1 MSPDPIRRGRPPVS
15 YDAQAGGESP
25 FLNFTVP
32 AEVIPQ
38 MQRAAGAAGQSRAA
52 WTRHVLISGVQ
63 AQALPAEDPA
73 RGPATRV
80 VNVRVPTR
88 LLDELQELAD
98 GAGVSR
104 AAAARTLVLDALA
117 E

>member
-15 YDAQAGGESP
+15 YDDKAVGESP

-38 MQRAAGAAGQSRAA
+38 MQRAAAAAGQSRAA

-63 AQALPAEDPA
+63 NRTLPAEEPG

-80 VNVRVPTR
+80 VNVRVPAR

-98 GAGVSR
+98 DAGVSR